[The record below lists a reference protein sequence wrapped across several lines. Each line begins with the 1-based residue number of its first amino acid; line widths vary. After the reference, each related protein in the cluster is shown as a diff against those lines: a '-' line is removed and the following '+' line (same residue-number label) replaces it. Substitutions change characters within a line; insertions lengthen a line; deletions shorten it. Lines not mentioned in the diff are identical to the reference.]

1 MSISPNV
8 PMQQYRGP
16 EATMPTSALE
26 GQILITTD
34 TDKMFVGKGPGVAP
48 KQIGGATYTQT
59 ITTASTTWNVIHNLG
74 KRPSVTTVNTDGQTI
89 EGQVVYNSDN
99 QITIYFS
106 PAIAG
111 TVYLN

>member
-1 MSISPNV
+1 MTISDNV

-16 EATMPTSALE
+16 EATMPTEALE

-34 TDKMFVGKGPGVAP
+34 TDKMFVGKGTGIAP
-48 KQIGGATYTQT
+48 KQIGGATYTQ
-59 ITTASTTWNVIHNLG
+59 IFSSEVTTWDVIHNLG
-74 KRPSVTTVNTDGQTI
+74 KRPSVTTVNTDGQKI

-106 PAIAG
+106 PAVAG

>member
-34 TDKMFVGKGPGVAP
+34 TDKMFVGKGPGVSP
-48 KQIGGATYTQT
+48 KQIGGATYTQQ
-59 ITTASTTWNVIHNLG
+59 ITTESTTWDIVHNLG
-74 KRPSVTTVNTDGQTI
+74 KRPSVTTVNSQGQTI

-106 PAIAG
+106 PATAG

>member
-1 MSISPNV
+1 MSTSPNA

-16 EATMPTSALE
+16 EATMPASALE

-59 ITTASTTWNVIHNLG
+59 ITTASTTWDVIHNLG
-74 KRPSVTTVNTDGQTI
+74 KRPSVTTVNNNGTEVFGELQYI
-89 EGQVVYNSDN
+89 SDN
-99 QITIYFS
+99 QVQIKFTS
-106 PAIAG
+106 ALTGA
-111 TVYLN
+111 VYLN